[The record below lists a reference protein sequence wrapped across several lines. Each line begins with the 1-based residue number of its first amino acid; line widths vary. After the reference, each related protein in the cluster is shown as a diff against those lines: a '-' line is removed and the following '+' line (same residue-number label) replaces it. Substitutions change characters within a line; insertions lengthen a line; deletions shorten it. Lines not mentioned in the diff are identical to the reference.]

1 MQSIEGIEGNKEK
14 DTFQQSMDKIDKCI
28 ENIKTLNKII
38 RNLS

>member
-1 MQSIEGIEGNKEK
+1 MQSIEENEEK

-28 ENIKTLNKII
+28 EKIKTLNKII

>member
-1 MQSIEGIEGNKEK
+1 MQSIEGNEEK